1 MERYTSP
8 IFDRKLKRLSRK
20 NKDVFSI
27 LDTKWELFIRNREH
41 PSLRLH
47 KLSGTLHNR
56 WSISLSRD
64 LRVIFQYVNE
74 GILLVDIGTHGEVYE
89 K

>member
-8 IFDRKLKRLSRK
+8 FFNRKLKRMSKK
-20 NKDVFSI
+20 NKDI
-27 LDTKWELFIRNREH
+27 LDLFDEKWSVFRKNRDH
-41 PSLRLH
+41 PALRLH

-64 LRVIFQYVNE
+64 VRVIFEYVDD
-74 GILLVDIGTHGEVYE
+74 GVLFF
-89 K
+89 